1 MRYEYEPS
9 QHVELNI
16 NATCEVVIN
25 ETSDVAITVDVEGD
39 DADKVKVSY
48 SSGTLTIK
56 HEGASFGNITIGN
69 ISMSGGTTFV
79 QGVSG
84 NFSGTVISGNNIYM
98 SGGSGSVFVN
108 GKRID
113 LDESGKDYTPIQIN
127 VYVPSHITAS
137 LDASISGTG
146 SLRSQVYLE
155 EAFINSQGHTKV
167 ELTAG
172 SIQAQVS
179 GSGDLDARI
188 HDGDL
193 NVSISGSANVRVVGD
208 MRSANVQVSGSGDVI
223 TQGICHGNYHA
234 SVSGSGDIRHVGTV
248 KGRVRESVAG
258 MGSVR
263 VG

>member
-1 MRYEYEPS
+1 MQYNYSPG
-9 QHVELNI
+9 QHIELDI
-16 NATCEVVIN
+16 TAACEVVIY
-25 ETSDVAITVDVEGD
+25 ETNADALTVDVEGD
-39 DADKVKVSY
+39 DADKIKVSCNG
-48 SSGTLTIK
+48 GTLTIK
-56 HEGASFGNITIGN
+56 HEGSGSGNISISN
-69 ISMSGGTTFV
+69 ISMSGGGTFV
-79 QGVSG
+79 Q
-84 NFSGTVISGNNIYM
+84 TVISGNNIYM
-98 SGGSGSVFVN
+98 SGGSDSVFVN

-113 LDESGKDYTPIQIN
+113 LDESGKDYTPTKIN

-137 LDASISGTG
+137 LDTSISGSG

-155 EAFINSQGHTKV
+155 EAFINSQGHTKI
-167 ELTAG
+167 ELAAG
-172 SIQAQVS
+172 NIQARVS

-193 NVSISGSANVRVVGD
+193 NVSILGSADVRVVGD